1 MHVLYLIQE
10 YYVKSNT
17 EEEHLDCSCIR
28 ISNSSKQ
35 SFFENN
41 LLILYGVRDSI
52 HYAGIKNVSMKGFWA
67 KKN

>member
-17 EEEHLDCSCIR
+17 ILKKNIWIALVSEYQILANNR
-28 ISNSSKQ
+28 FLK
-35 SFFENN
+35 NN

-52 HYAGIKNVSMKGFWA
+52 HFAGIKNVSMKEF
-67 KKN
+67 